1 MQEIKIVLGGLGLIY
16 ILYNFFY
23 IQIDKDNIPDLK
35 PFNCMFCISSWVAIL
50 ISIWYLDIF
59 YLSCALIFNKINK
72 L

>member
-1 MQEIKIVLGGLGLIY
+1 MQEVKIVLGGLGLIY

-23 IQIDKDNIPDLK
+23 IQIEKGNIPNIK
-35 PFNCMFCISSWVAIL
+35 PFNCMFCLSFWVS
-50 ISIWYLDIF
+50 ISISILYFDIF